1 MFYTDICCHS
11 YEPLLSCLFDLFLV
25 IWLSCTGKVRHLPV
39 VWSLPCWTLPFL
51 CDAISRMEKVAEQG
65 SAIATAVEGVD
76 GEIDLQI

>member
-1 MFYTDICCHS
+1 MLDTA
-11 YEPLLSCLFDLFLV
+11 
-25 IWLSCTGKVRHLPV
+25 K
-39 VWSLPCWTLPFL
+39 FL